1 MSKSKNEKFSI
12 YTYAE
17 NIITDTER
25 YRTLVESLLG
35 SNDNNIKSEGIQ
47 NFINSTEYV
56 KDLYGNYEYYTLM
69 IPFLEELYISN
80 ENNLAKELYVNIS
93 EQLKERLEILISMP
107 KENRITYAQNISND
121 IYQFSSI
128 VNVLK
133 NYEKNKDLITSELN
147 TFLNLRLKLNI
158 K

>member
-1 MSKSKNEKFSI
+1 
-12 YTYAE
+12 
-17 NIITDTER
+17 
-25 YRTLVESLLG
+25 
-35 SNDNNIKSEGIQ
+35 
-47 NFINSTEYV
+47 
-56 KDLYGNYEYYTLM
+56 
-69 IPFLEELYISN
+69 N

>member
-1 MSKSKNEKFSI
+1 
-12 YTYAE
+12 
-17 NIITDTER
+17 
-25 YRTLVESLLG
+25 
-35 SNDNNIKSEGIQ
+35 
-47 NFINSTEYV
+47 
-56 KDLYGNYEYYTLM
+56 
-69 IPFLEELYISN
+69 
-80 ENNLAKELYVNIS
+80 
-93 EQLKERLEILISMP
+93 MP

-133 NYEKNKDLITSELN
+133 NYEKNKDLISSELN

>member
-1 MSKSKNEKFSI
+1 
-12 YTYAE
+12 
-17 NIITDTER
+17 
-25 YRTLVESLLG
+25 
-35 SNDNNIKSEGIQ
+35 
-47 NFINSTEYV
+47 
-56 KDLYGNYEYYTLM
+56 M

-93 EQLKERLEILISMP
+93 EQLKERLEIFISMP